1 MDAGS
6 EVEVLGCSKDGGG
19 GGMGVD
25 TGGIEIEV
33 FDCIIGGGVTELS
46 TTAKV

>member
-6 EVEVLGCSKDGGG
+6 EIEVLGCTKDGGG
-19 GGMGVD
+19 GGMRVD
-25 TGGIEIEV
+25 TGGTEIEV
-33 FDCIIGGGVTELS
+33 FDCIIGGEVTEPS